1 MNREYGNTWLHTRM
15 MTPEVNGEKNI
26 LPCFPSGEQ
35 SGGIFMNNPAD
46 GVKAAHGI

>member
-26 LPCFPSGEQ
+26 LPCFPPGRGNTVFFLPANSPGEF
-35 SGGIFMNNPAD
+35 S
-46 GVKAAHGI
+46 